1 MQTRSALPRLLA
13 ILLALLALLPVAAS
27 AQKGEEEEARSQNEV
42 VIASQSVVRVA
53 LIANDPKQG
62 EFLLGHGSGVTVAPR
77 MIVTN
82 AHVVAPLR
90 ESPNIAISIVPSSG
104 ERRYPGELVAADT
117 RADLALIRMQGGSLE
132 PLTVF
137 TGRPDETARVAA
149 IGYPGSVDLAENL
162 SATDRVSPIP
172 AVRTFG
178 QLSGGRSRRDV
189 DTLLHTAAMAR
200 GNSGGPLVDECGR
213 IIGINSFG
221 SLAQQNDAEFGFAI
235 SAREIIPF
243 LRSNNVQ
250 PEITT
255 DPCVPATQRALRD
268 AAEQNREAFVEAE
281 RERQRLYE
289 ARELQLALSVA
300 LIVGGALLLAGGVV
314 ALLYKKKWRRGALV
328 GTLAIL
334 TGLGMMAGSVY
345 VFLNRPSLAL
355 AANPA
360 EAETPPAEA
369 ASGDPEAESAP
380 AEPEAEAENAA
391 EE

>member
-1 MQTRSALPRLLA
+1 MRTETTLPRLTALV
-13 ILLALLALLPVAAS
+13 LALLMLLPVTAS
-27 AQKGEEEEARSQNEV
+27 AQKGENGEAERSQV
-42 VIASQSVVRVA
+42 VVAAQSVVRVA

-62 EFLLGHGSGVTVAPR
+62 EYLLGHGSGVAVAPR

-104 ERRYPGELVAADT
+104 SRRYPGELVASDT
-117 RADLALIRMQGGSLE
+117 RADLALIRMQGGDIT
-132 PLTVF
+132 PLTIF
-137 TGRPDETARVAA
+137 TGSPDETARVAA

-178 QLSGGRSRRDV
+178 QISGGRSRRDV

-213 IIGINSFG
+213 VIGVNSFG
-221 SLAQQNDAEFGFAI
+221 SLAEANDAEFGFAI

-243 LRSNNVQ
+243 LRANNVQ

-255 DPCVPATQRALRD
+255 DRCIPATQRALQS
-268 AAEQNREAFVEAE
+268 AAEQNREAFIEAE

-289 ARELQLALSVA
+289 ARELQLALAVA
-300 LIVGGALLLAGGVV
+300 LIVVGALLLAGGVV
-314 ALLYKKKWRRGALV
+314 AMLYKNKWRRGAVV
-328 GTLAIL
+328 GTVSIGVGI
-334 TGLGMMAGSVY
+334 GLMAASVY
-345 VFLNRPSLAL
+345 VFVNRPSLAL
-355 AANPA
+355 ADVPTPAASDAGAAEAPA
-360 EAETPPAEA
+360 EEA
-369 ASGDPEAESAP
+369 DPEAGADASE
-380 AEPEAEAENAA
+380 
-391 EE
+391 